1 MKNLLIWL
9 GLGFGRVRF
18 TVRDSRSRF
27 STVKVSIE
35 LGLRFR
41 PSEQR
46 TFGTAQFLTH
56 FNDVLFPA
64 YLLTSPS

>member
-1 MKNLLIWL
+1 LL
-9 GLGFGRVRF
+9 GLGLGLGIVGLGLVRLRL
-18 TVRDSRSRF
+18 V
-27 STVKVSIE
+27 E

-46 TFGTAQFLTH
+46 TFGRAQFLTH

-64 YLLTSPS
+64 YLLTSPKCFIQSGATS